1 MKAIRRFTVRPVL
14 PEPLRP
20 LSDLARNLRW
30 SWHTETRDLFQTVD
44 PEGWQAAGG
53 DPVRL
58 LGSVPAARLAELAWD
73 RRFLRR
79 LTAAADDLDDYLHG
93 RRWYQTQNDR
103 TAPTAPGR
111 PPHGIAKGTPGRTPH
126 GTAEGM
132 PGHPADA
139 DGAFPTAIA
148 YFSPEFGVTAA
159 LPQYSGGLGILAGD
173 HLKAASDLGV
183 PLIGVGL
190 LYRHG
195 YFRQSLS
202 RDGWQQE
209 HYPVLDPNE
218 LPVSLMREHDGT
230 PAVVSLALPA
240 GRRLRAHIWVAR
252 VGRVP
257 LLMLDSDVEENAP
270 GERDVTDRLYG
281 GGSEHRLLQEMLL
294 GIGGVRAVR
303 AYCRLTGHP
312 VPEVFHTN
320 EGHAGFLG
328 LERIRE
334 LGDAPEPLDFDAALE
349 AVRAGTVFTTHTPV
363 PAGIDRFDRELVAR
377 HFGERGELPG
387 VPVDKIL
394 RLGTETYPGGAPE
407 LFNMAVMGL
416 RLAQRA
422 NGVST
427 LHGAVSRGMFAGLW
441 PGFDADEVPITSV
454 TNGVHAPT
462 WVAPEVSRLGA
473 RQIGASRAEDALTVG
488 GSDLWNSVVNIP
500 DAEIWELRRELR
512 EQLVTE
518 VRTRLRASWR
528 QRGAG
533 AAELGWVDGVLDPDV
548 LTIGFARRVPS
559 YKRLTLMLRDRDRLR
574 ELLLHPTRPIQIVVA
589 GKAHPADDGG
599 KRLVQELVR
608 FADDPRVRHRIVFLP
623 DYGMGMA
630 QKLYPGCDVWLNN
643 PLRPLEACGTSG
655 MKAALNGCLNLSV
668 LDGWW
673 DEWYEPDFGWAIPTA
688 DGSATDEDRRD
699 DLEAAALYELIE
711 NRVAPRFYDRGAGG
725 LPERWI
731 EMVRRTLATLGPK
744 VLAGRMVREYVER
757 LYAPAAHAHRALD
770 PDTARDLAAWK
781 ARVRA
786 VWPQV
791 AVDHV
796 EATETLEALESMA
809 ATEAA
814 AGERVAGGAAMA
826 AGETT
831 ENAAAV
837 EFAEPTA
844 VGTAEL
850 GAILGLRVQVALGE
864 LRPEDVEVQA
874 VAGRVD
880 PDDAIADARMFPL
893 KPTGG
898 PDLQG
903 RWVYEGPLSLDRT
916 GAFGYT
922 VRVLPAHRLL
932 ASPADLGLV
941 ALPSGTPG
949 EGAGLLMR

>member
-14 PEPLRP
+14 PEPLSP

-30 SWHTETRDLFQTVD
+30 SWHTETRDLFQAVD

-58 LGSVPAARLAELAWD
+58 LGAVSAARLAELAGD

-79 LTAAADDLDDYLHG
+79 LTAVADDLDDYLLG
-93 RRWYQTQNDR
+93 RRWYQAHSGTSGDIDPE
-103 TAPTAPGR
+103 APDF
-111 PPHGIAKGTPGRTPH
+111 
-126 GTAEGM
+126 
-132 PGHPADA
+132 PAA
-139 DGAFPTAIA
+139 VA

-209 HYPVLDPNE
+209 HYPLLDPNE
-218 LPVSLMREHDGT
+218 LPVSLLRETEGT
-230 PAVVSLALPA
+230 PVQVSLALPG
-240 GRRLRAHIWVAR
+240 GRSLRAHVWVAQ

-257 LLMLDSDVEENAP
+257 LLMLDSDVEENDP

-303 AYCRLTGHP
+303 AYCRLAGHP
-312 VPEVFHTN
+312 APEVFHTN

-334 LGDAPEPLDFDAALE
+334 LGDTGLDFDAALE

-377 HFGERGELPG
+377 HFGDRAELAG
-387 VPVDKIL
+387 VPVEKVL
-394 RLGTETYPGGAPE
+394 QLGMETYPGGEPN

-422 NGVST
+422 NGVSV

-441 PGFDADEVPITSV
+441 PGFDAEEVPITSV

-462 WVAPEVSRLGA
+462 WVAPEVFRLGA
-473 RQIGASRAEDALTVG
+473 RQIGPGRTEDALSVG
-488 GSDLWNSVVNIP
+488 DSERWDAVADIP
-500 DAEIWELRRELR
+500 DADIWELRRGLR
-512 EQLVTE
+512 EQLVLE
-518 VRTRLRASWR
+518 VRERLHASWR

-533 AAELGWVDGVLDPDV
+533 AAELGWIDGVLDPDV

-559 YKRLTLMLRDRDRLR
+559 YKRLTLMLRDRDRLM

-589 GKAHPADDGG
+589 GKAHPADDSG
-599 KRLVQELVR
+599 KRLVRELVR

-623 DYGMGMA
+623 DYGMAMA

-673 DEWYEPDFGWAIPTA
+673 DEWFEPDFGWAIPTA
-688 DGSATDEDRRD
+688 DGSATDDDRRD
-699 DLEAAALYELIE
+699 ELEAGALYELIE
-711 NRVAPRFYDRGAGG
+711 ERVAPRFYDRNGGG

-731 EMVRRTLATLGPK
+731 EMVRRTLTTLGPK

-757 LYAPAAHAHRALD
+757 LYAPAARAHRSLNA
-770 PDTARDLAAWK
+770 DTARELAAWK
-781 ARVRA
+781 SRVRIA
-786 VWPQV
+786 WPRV

-796 EATETLEALESMA
+796 EALEQASPA
-809 ATEAA
+809 
-814 AGERVAGGAAMA
+814 
-826 AGETT
+826 
-831 ENAAAV
+831 
-837 EFAEPTA
+837 
-844 VGTAEL
+844 GTAEL
-850 GAILGLRVQVALGE
+850 GATLALRVRVALGD
-864 LRPEDVEVQA
+864 LQPDDVEVQA
-874 VAGRVD
+874 VAGPVD
-880 PDDAIADARMFPL
+880 SDDAIAGAQTSPL
-893 KPTGG
+893 KPTSG
-898 PDLQG
+898 PDLDG
-903 RWVYEGPLSLDRT
+903 RWVYEGPLALDRT
-916 GAFGYT
+916 GPFGYT
-922 VRVLPAHRLL
+922 VRILPDHRLL
-932 ASPADLGLV
+932 AASADLGLV
-941 ALPSGTPG
+941 ALPTEATG
-949 EGAGLLMR
+949 EGAGVLMR

>member
-1 MKAIRRFTVRPVL
+1 MKAIRRFTVRPLL

-20 LSDLARNLRW
+20 LSDLSRNLRW
-30 SWHTETRDLFQTVD
+30 SWHAETRDLFQSVD
-44 PEGWQAAGG
+44 PERWALTEG

-58 LGSVPAARLAELAWD
+58 LGSVRPARLAELAED

-79 LTAAADDLDDYLHG
+79 LAAAADDLHDYRTG
-93 RRWYQTQNDR
+93 DRWYQEQ
-103 TAPTAPGR
+103 
-111 PPHGIAKGTPGRTPH
+111 
-126 GTAEGM
+126 
-132 PGHPADA
+132 PASA
-139 DGAFPTAIA
+139 GLPAAIA

-218 LPVSLMREHDGT
+218 LPVTLLREDDGS
-230 PAVVSLALPA
+230 PARVSLALP
-240 GRRLRAHIWVAR
+240 GGKRLHAR
-252 VGRVP
+252 VWLAQVGRVP
-257 LLMLDSDVEENAP
+257 LLMLDSDVEENDF
-270 GERDVTDRLYG
+270 GERGVTDRLYG

-312 VPEVFHTN
+312 RPEVFHTN

-328 LERIRE
+328 LERIAE
-334 LGDAPEPLDFDAALE
+334 LADEGLDFDSALE

-377 HFGERGELPG
+377 HFGPDAELPRMD
-387 VPVDKIL
+387 VDRIL
-394 RLGTETYPGGAPE
+394 RLGRETYPGGEPN

-422 NGVST
+422 NGVSL
-427 LHGAVSRGMFAGLW
+427 LHGRVSREMFSGLW
-441 PGFDADEVPITSV
+441 PGFDPDEVPITSV

-462 WVAPEVSRLGA
+462 WVAPEVLRLGA
-473 RQIGASRAEDALTVG
+473 RQIGAQRAEDALSVG
-488 GSDLWNSVVNIP
+488 GSERWDSVADIP
-500 DAEIWELRRELR
+500 DQDIWELRRDLR
-512 EQLVTE
+512 EQLVVE
-518 VRTRLRASWR
+518 VRERLRASWR

-533 AAELGWVDGVLDPDV
+533 TAELGWIDGVLDPDV

-574 ELLLHPTRPIQIVVA
+574 DLLLHAERPIQIVVA

-608 FADDPRVRHRIVFLP
+608 FTDDPRVRHRIVFLP
-623 DYGMGMA
+623 DYGMAMA
-630 QKLYPGCDVWLNN
+630 QKLYPGCDIWLNN

-673 DEWYEPDFGWAIPTA
+673 DEWFQPDFGWAIPTA
-688 DGSATDEDRRD
+688 DGAGTDVDHRD
-699 DLEAAALYELIE
+699 DIEAAALYDLLEQRI
-711 NRVAPRFYDRGAGG
+711 APRFYERGRQG
-725 LPERWI
+725 LPDRWI
-731 EMVRRTLATLGPK
+731 EMVRRTLGLLGPK

-757 LYAPAAHAHRALD
+757 LYAPAAHAHRTMT
-770 PDTARDLAAWK
+770 PDTSRELAGWK
-781 ARVRA
+781 QRVRSSWHA
-786 VWPQV
+786 VR
-791 AVDHV
+791 VDHV
-796 EATETLEALESMA
+796 ETSVA
-809 ATEAA
+809 AT
-814 AGERVAGGAAMA
+814 
-826 AGETT
+826 
-831 ENAAAV
+831 
-837 EFAEPTA
+837 
-844 VGTAEL
+844 TAEL
-850 GAILGLRVQVALGE
+850 GTTLALRVRVGLGD
-864 LRPEDVEVQA
+864 LTPDDVEVQA
-874 VAGRVD
+874 VSGRVD
-880 PDDAIADARMFPL
+880 EEDRITDAASVPL

-898 PDLQG
+898 PDLEG

-916 GAFGYT
+916 GPFGYT
-922 VRVLPAHRLL
+922 VRILPAHRLL
-932 ASPADLGLV
+932 ASGAELGLV
-941 ALPSGTPG
+941 EVPSEEAV
-949 EGAGLLMR
+949 EGAGVLLR